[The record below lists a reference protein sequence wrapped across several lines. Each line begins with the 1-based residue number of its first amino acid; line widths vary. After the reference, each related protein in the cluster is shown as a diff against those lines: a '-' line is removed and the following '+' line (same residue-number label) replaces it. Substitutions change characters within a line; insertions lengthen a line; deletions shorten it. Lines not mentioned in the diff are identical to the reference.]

1 LLEKEF
7 LNMRQTATRLFCL
20 IALLALVV
28 PFSAFAQ
35 DEQPLMGSWD
45 ACPAP
50 TKLPESVTIGAV
62 FALSEAASVYGVAQQ
77 QAVQLAVDEIN
88 ASKYLGDAAT
98 LNVIFEDSAGN
109 KDQAVNAMT
118 KLVQEDKVTAVLGPT
133 LSSEAFSADPVAQ
146 EASTVVLGVSNTAT
160 GITDM
165 GDYVFRDSLPEAAVI
180 PGTIAQ
186 ATEALGLT
194 KVGLLYGNDDD
205 FTVSGYNVFKQ
216 ALADNNVE
224 VTREETFA
232 KGDADFNTQ
241 LTNLIDTQPDAIVVS
256 ALAAEATQIII
267 QARAQGFTGPIIG
280 GNGFNSPAVLKDSGA
295 DSEGLIVGGAWNY
308 GNPNPSDS
316 SKAFVAAYEEKYS
329 ASPDQFAAQ
338 AYTGAWLM
346 ATAIRC
352 ADSDDHAAVRDA
364 LAAISDFDSPLGVFS
379 FDENRDPVHDPI
391 AQIVK
396 DGKFV
401 PLAGEAEAT
410 PEATPSS

>member
-1 LLEKEF
+1 MGRF
-7 LNMRQTATRLFCL
+7 STRLFCL

-28 PFSAFAQ
+28 PFSVFAQ
-35 DEQPLMGSWD
+35 DEQPLVGSWD
-45 ACPAP
+45 ACATP
-50 TKLPESVTIGAV
+50 TKLPDSVTVGAL
-62 FALSEAASVYGVAQQ
+62 FALSKAASVYGVAQQ

-88 ASKYLGDAAT
+88 TSKYLGDATT
-98 LNVIFEDSAGN
+98 LNVSFEDTTGD

-165 GDYVFRDSLPEAAVI
+165 GDFVFRDSLPESAVI
-180 PGTIAQ
+180 PGTVKQ
-186 ATEALGLT
+186 ATEALGLK

-205 FTVSGYNVFKQ
+205 FTVSGYKVFKQ
-216 ALADNNVE
+216 ALADNGVE
-224 VTREETFA
+224 ITREETFA

-241 LTNLIDTQPDAIVVS
+241 LTNLIDSQPDGIVVS

-316 SKAFVAAYEEKYS
+316 SKAFVTAYEAKYTT
-329 ASPDQFAAQ
+329 SPDQFAAQ
-338 AYTGAWLM
+338 AYTGAWLL

-352 ADSDDHAAVRDA
+352 ADSDDHTAVRDA
-364 LAAISDFDSPLGVFS
+364 LAAIKDFDSPLGVFS
-379 FDENRDPVHDPI
+379 FDETRNPVHDPI

-401 PLAGEAEAT
+401 PLAAMMDEVT

>member
-1 LLEKEF
+1 
-7 LNMRQTATRLFCL
+7 MRQFSTRLFCL
-20 IALLALVV
+20 IALLALLL
-28 PFSAFAQ
+28 PFSVFAQ
-35 DEQPLMGSWD
+35 DEQPLVGSWD
-45 ACPAP
+45 ACATP
-50 TKLPESVTIGAV
+50 TKLPESVTIGAI

-88 ASKYLGDAAT
+88 TSKYLGDSTT
-98 LNVIFEDSAGN
+98 LNVTFEDSAGN

-146 EASTVVLGVSNTAT
+146 EAGTVVLGVSNTAT

-165 GDYVFRDSLPEAAVI
+165 GDYVFRDSLPESAVI
-180 PGTIAQ
+180 PGTIKQ
-186 ATEALGLT
+186 ATEALGI
-194 KVGLLYGNDDD
+194 KKAALLYGNDDD
-205 FTVSGYNVFKQ
+205 FTVSGYKVFKQ
-216 ALADNNVE
+216 ALEDNGVE

-241 LTNLIDTQPDAIVVS
+241 LTNLIDSQPDAIVVS

-267 QARAQGFTGPIIG
+267 QARAQGYTGPIIG

-316 SKAFVAAYEEKYS
+316 SKAFVTAYEAKYTS
-329 ASPDQFAAQ
+329 SPDQFAAQ
-338 AYTGAWLM
+338 AYTGAWLL

-364 LAAISDFDSPLGVFS
+364 LAAIKDFDSPLGVFS
-379 FDENRDPVHDPI
+379 FDENRNPVHDPI

-396 DGKFV
+396 DGKFT
-401 PLAGEAEAT
+401 PLAAAGEAT